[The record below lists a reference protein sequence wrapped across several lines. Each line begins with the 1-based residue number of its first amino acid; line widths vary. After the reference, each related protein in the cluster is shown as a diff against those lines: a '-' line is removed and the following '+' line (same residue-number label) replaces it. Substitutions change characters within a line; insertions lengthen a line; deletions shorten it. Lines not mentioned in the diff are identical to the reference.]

1 MLSDAKNVLLAVV
14 FWLAS
19 KPARTAVIIVA
30 IGFVTILAL
39 TVVLM
44 PDFAIAASASSG
56 SP

>member
-1 MLSDAKNVLLAVV
+1 MLSDAKNILLAVV
-14 FWLAS
+14 FWLVS

-44 PDFAIAASASSG
+44 PESAVAISATAG